1 MARTLHKRRQMVVM
15 RRKDRKH
22 SSGFTL
28 VELAVVVTIVGVL
41 SVIAVVGYRRLI
53 LSSKLTEAE
62 NMVNAIRIAQEQY
75 KAERGIYANVGP
87 NLCPAAGGSGKKVQW
102 DPACPG
108 GGGVPTIP
116 SWAVLPVHSDGP
128 VEFQY
133 STVAGPPG
141 AIPRGLGNFVN
152 ISAADN
158 TRPWYTVTAEADLDR
173 QGGTKT
179 AVWTSSFGNQVF
191 SENVG
196 E

>member
-1 MARTLHKRRQMVVM
+1 MARTLHKEAPMLVK
-15 RRKDRKH
+15 RRKH
-22 SSGFTL
+22 TGGFTL

-75 KAERGIYANVGP
+75 RSERGIYANVGAST
-87 NLCPAAGGSGKKVQW
+87 LCPTGATSGKKAQW
-102 DPACPG
+102 DTSCNG
-108 GGGVPTIP
+108 GNMT
-116 SWAVLPVHSDGP
+116 WAALPVHSDGP

-133 STVAGPPG
+133 QTVAGPPG
-141 AIPRGLGNFVN
+141 AVPRGLGNFVN
-152 ISAADN
+152 VSAAD
-158 TRPWYTVTAEADLDR
+158 TSKPWYTVTAEADLDR

>member
-1 MARTLHKRRQMVVM
+1 MARTLHKGCSMLVT

-22 SSGFTL
+22 ASGFTL

-62 NMVNAIRIAQEQY
+62 NMVSAIRIAQEQY

-87 NLCPAAGGSGKKVQW
+87 NLCPAAGGVGKKAQW
-102 DPACPG
+102 DTQCPG
-108 GGGVPTIP
+108 GGGVPSIP
-116 SWAVLPVHSDGP
+116 NWSVLPVHSDGP
-128 VEFQY
+128 VELQY
-133 STVAGPPG
+133 STIAGPPG
-141 AIPRGLGNFVN
+141 AVPQGLGNFVN
-152 ISAADN
+152 VSAAD
-158 TRPWYTVTAEADLDR
+158 TSKPWYTVTAEADLSA
-173 QGGTKT
+173 GGLKT

-191 SENVG
+191 SQNVG